1 MSQQITKSNQRPPW
15 ELAIWWQS
23 ALDQWRRGWAQIPAA
38 AWKTWLITL
47 TIGWLVS
54 SGIVLWAVWLMHL
67 PLTAPLR
74 QQERVLLQWLVS
86 TRPMAPA
93 SANWMDIPGHPL
105 YLVLIIAIVFFTA
118 IRLGR
123 LFEGVT
129 IIAGFLLITLSVGLG
144 WLFWARERPELV
156 LGGAFSPG
164 LHSFPSGHTAQAT
177 TIYGLLAYYW
187 IRDSY
192 RRSEKIFA
200 FLLLVGAI
208 IVVALGRLWVAAH
221 WPSDVVVSLLIGT
234 IMVTALALATQRAK
248 AQIALAAPLKDAK
261 GVASATLRT
270 SRLSAP
276 LPPERRSSVVVIS
289 QDIIE

>member
-1 MSQQITKSNQRPPW
+1 M
-15 ELAIWWQS
+15 
-23 ALDQWRRGWAQIPAA
+23 
-38 AWKTWLITL
+38 ITL

-54 SGIVLWAVWLMHL
+54 SGIVLWAVCLMHL

-105 YLVLIIAIVFFTA
+105 YLVLIIAVVFFTA

-123 LFEGVT
+123 LFEGASMV
-129 IIAGFLLITLSVGLG
+129 AGFLLVTVSVGLG
-144 WLFWARERPELV
+144 WLFWARERPDLV
-156 LGGAFSPG
+156 MHGAFSPG

-187 IRDSY
+187 IRDSV

-200 FLLLVGAI
+200 FVLLSGAI
-208 IVVALGRLWVAAH
+208 VTVALGRLWIAAH
-221 WPSDVVVSLLIGT
+221 WPSDVIVSLFIGM
-234 IMVTALALATQRAK
+234 IMVAGLAFATKRAK
-248 AQIALAAPLKDAK
+248 AVSSNYIHEKHQQPVAALQPN
-261 GVASATLRT
+261 GII
-270 SRLSAP
+270 SR
-276 LPPERRSSVVVIS
+276 
-289 QDIIE
+289 